1 MKIKSPYSNTFG
13 MYCLLPF
20 HSMTVN
26 FDEKHLTFWILGNA
40 FYGTPG
46 IHGIMHVQVG
56 RKDDIFRQRRL
67 NHSGMGEGDYR
78 TQSHAAEPYSCLQV
92 WVFIKVNIHHEY
104 DLIWKDSLHAGFY
117 FWKNVTVSKEARK
130 MSIFVHSFFLLLW
143 LTFPPLLAQ
152 ITSSQH
158 SSWTLPHISTRRR
171 KCEPEEK

>member
-1 MKIKSPYSNTFG
+1 M
-13 MYCLLPF
+13 C
-20 HSMTVN
+20 
-26 FDEKHLTFWILGNA
+26 
-40 FYGTPG
+40 
-46 IHGIMHVQVG
+46 
-56 RKDDIFRQRRL
+56 RKDDIFRQRQL
-67 NHSGMGEGDYR
+67 NHRERGEGDYG

-152 ITSSQH
+152 ITSFRH
-158 SSWTLPHISTRRR
+158 SSWPPTHISSRRR
-171 KCEPEEK
+171 KCEPEEEEIWGQGGGNMNRHKRHLLRSHHVYGAYAL